1 MRSAI
6 STVTLLCIS
15 SAAAAAGAGDAE
27 ATAALEQQATPAPP
41 PPEQPGGPPKP
52 PPEKQ
57 SEGPVAGWNGEHF
70 FIQTPDGDFILQPY
84 GYVQL
89 DYRAYWGEGVPANTF
104 AIRRARFGFM
114 G

>member
-1 MRSAI
+1 MRTDI
-6 STVTLLCIS
+6 STVALLCIL
-15 SAAAAAGAGDAE
+15 SAAASAGTGNSE
-27 ATAALEQQATPAPP
+27 VLTAFEQPVTPAPP
-41 PPEQPGGPPKP
+41 LEQPGRPPRP
-52 PPEKQ
+52 PAEMK
-57 SEGPVAGWNGEHF
+57 SEGLVAGWNGEHF
-70 FIQTPDGDFILQPY
+70 FIRSADGTFILQPY